1 MKKYL
6 IIFSIL
12 MVCLSCTKSKSQQ
25 KVMTTDFQLTEC
37 EALYKNKKLPFGK
50 PVEEWIN
57 IFGNKYRNIPDDAK
71 SYYKRYIWDDLGIV
85 VEEEGHNSNNPK
97 KTTKMY
103 IFYSNLTS
111 PAGHKGKLK
120 FAYERESETYLI
132 SEYKKNNPSALTKEL
147 EQEFI
152 QLKSIGG
159 KEGPDKYIYPYTTY
173 KQSVT
178 IDGAEV
184 RGGML
189 LKELNKNRKEKD
201 LQIFTFRD
209 DNMDGVNET
218 GSTKGDNGEYWNDN
232 RKNDCGNKQNYY
244 FLNSV
249 QYSDSELEY
258 IKVGY
263 RAKGDDS
270 PYF

>member
-1 MKKYL
+1 M
-6 IIFSIL
+6 I
-12 MVCLSCTKSKSQQ
+12 
-25 KVMTTDFQLTEC
+25 TDFQLKEC
-37 EALYKNKKLPFGK
+37 EVLYKNKALPFGK
-50 PVEEWIN
+50 PIEEWIN
-57 IFGNKYRNIPDDAK
+57 IFGKKYRNIPDDAK

-85 VEEEGHNSNNPK
+85 VEEEGHNSDNPE

-103 IFYSNLTS
+103 IFFSNLDS
-111 PAGHKGKLK
+111 QAGQKGKLK
-120 FAYERESETYLI
+120 FAYNRTSLNEIMKMYKSGESAI
-132 SEYKKNNPSALTKEL
+132 PLTKEL
-147 EQEFI
+147 EEEFI
-152 QLKSIGG
+152 RSKSIGG
-159 KEGPDKYIYPYTTY
+159 DEGPDKYIYPYTTY

-178 IDGAEV
+178 IDGTELHA
-184 RGGML
+184 GML

-209 DNMDGVNET
+209 DNMDGINER
-218 GSTKGDNGEYWNDN
+218 GSTKGDNGEYWDDY
-232 RKNDCGNKQNYY
+232 RKLNCKGNQNYY

-263 RAKGDDS
+263 RTNDDDS

>member
-1 MKKYL
+1 M
-6 IIFSIL
+6 
-12 MVCLSCTKSKSQQ
+12 
-25 KVMTTDFQLTEC
+25 
-37 EALYKNKKLPFGK
+37 
-50 PVEEWIN
+50 
-57 IFGNKYRNIPDDAK
+57 
-71 SYYKRYIWDDLGIV
+71 
-85 VEEEGHNSNNPK
+85 
-97 KTTKMY
+97 
-103 IFYSNLTS
+103 
-111 PAGHKGKLK
+111 
-120 FAYERESETYLI
+120 
-132 SEYKKNNPSALTKEL
+132 
-147 EQEFI
+147 
-152 QLKSIGG
+152 KSIGG

-189 LKELNKNRKEKD
+189 LKELNKNRKEND

-258 IKVGY
+258 IKVGF
-263 RAKGDDS
+263 RMNEDES